1 MTEHKHIGKIVAA
14 LMAAAVAFC
23 LILTLF
29 ADRITAVSG
38 SSAAT
43 MEYESGL
50 FDTSQIM
57 TVNIIMDEDQWQDL
71 LDNAIS
77 EQYYACDVEINGEKI
92 SNVGIRT
99 KGNTSLS
106 SIVNDPDTDRYSFK
120 IKFDKYVD
128 GQTCMGLDKLVL
140 NNNFA
145 DATNRKEALVYD
157 MFQYLGADASLYNY
171 AKISVN
177 GEYWGTY
184 LALEAVE
191 DSFKLRNY
199 GVSDGK
205 LYKPETM
212 GMGNDQKD
220 QKADAR
226 PFNGES
232 DRNFDGEFPNFG
244 SPNQNGD
251 GKEPPEKPDMTLGS
265 GVDDGTDGGGWSQKM
280 KEDTDWEKE
289 GGSPSDFEQAGNQNR
304 DEKEPPEKP
313 DMVLG
318 DDTDDGTDGGD
329 RPQKPD
335 GDAARNMGNRNGGAD
350 LNYTDDDPDSYST
363 IWDGAAGKVTDDDKE
378 RVVTAIRNINEGT
391 DLETYLD
398 VDNILKYMAVHEF
411 VVNLDSLSG
420 NMAHNYY
427 LYEENGQLNIIPWDY
442 NLSFGGM
449 TNGGNGG
456 PGGGFSEGEGD
467 DATDMI
473 NDPVDTP
480 FDGTDFFDALLENEE
495 YLEQYHEYLRQLAEE
510 YVQGGRLQE
519 VWERL
524 NEQTDELME
533 SDPTAFYTAEEY
545 EEAKDTLWQVLQ
557 LRAESVLGQLDGS
570 IPSTDDGQKEAQD
583 TLIDGSGIDLS
594 VMGEFNH

>member
-1 MTEHKHIGKIVAA
+1 MTEHKHIGKIVGA

-23 LILTLF
+23 LIVALF
-29 ADRITAVSG
+29 ADRFVAVSG

-43 MEYESGL
+43 MEYKSTL
-50 FDTSQIM
+50 FDTSEIM
-57 TVNIIMDEDQWQDL
+57 TVNIIMDEDQWQEL

-77 EQYYACDVEINGEKI
+77 EKYYACDVEINGKTI

-106 SIVNDPDTDRYSFK
+106 SIANDPDTDRYSFK

-157 MFQYLGADASLYNY
+157 MFQYLGADASLYHY

-212 GMGNDQKD
+212 GMGNDQKED
-220 QKADAR
+220 GINSDM
-226 PFNGES
+226 S
-232 DRNFDGEFPNFG
+232 DRNVDTDADTNADTNVDSNTNIFG
-244 SPNQNGD
+244 SEEVDLARDNNPMDRPERPQGD
-251 GKEPPEKPDMTLGS
+251 FDQAGMDEKFKDPQGGS
-265 GVDDGTDGGGWSQKM
+265 G
-280 KEDTDWEKE
+280 
-289 GGSPSDFEQAGNQNR
+289 DF
-304 DEKEPPEKP
+304 
-313 DMVLG
+313 
-318 DDTDDGTDGGD
+318 
-329 RPQKPD
+329 
-335 GDAARNMGNRNGGAD
+335 GNRNGGAD
-350 LNYTDDDPDSYST
+350 LNYTDDDVDSYST
-363 IWDGAAGKVTDDDKE
+363 IWDGADGKVTDSDKE
-378 RVVTAIRNINEGT
+378 RVVNAIKNINEGT
-391 DLETYLD
+391 DLTAYLD
-398 VDNILKYMAVHEF
+398 IDNILKYMAVHEF

-427 LYEENGQLNIIPWDY
+427 LYENDGQLNIIPWDY

-449 TNGGNGG
+449 MNGGMGG
-456 PGGGFSEGEGD
+456 SPGRESTESSE
-467 DATDMI
+467 ATSMI
-473 NDPVDTP
+473 NDPIDTP

-495 YLEQYHEYLRQLAEE
+495 YLAQYHEYLRQLAEE

-524 NEQTDELME
+524 DAQTDELIE
-533 SDPTAFYTAEEY
+533 TDPTAFYTAAEY
-545 EEAKDTLWQVLQ
+545 EEAKETLWTVLQ
-557 LRAESVLGQLDGS
+557 LRAESVLGQLDGT
-570 IPSTDDGQKEAQD
+570 IPSTDDGQQNAQD
-583 TLIDGSGIDLS
+583 TLIDGSAIDLS

>member
-1 MTEHKHIGKIVAA
+1 MTEHKHIGKIVGA

-23 LILTLF
+23 LIVTLF
-29 ADRITAVSG
+29 ADRFVAVSG

-43 MEYESGL
+43 MEYESTL
-50 FDTSQIM
+50 FDTSEIM
-57 TVNIIMDEDQWQDL
+57 TVNIIMDEDQWQEL

-77 EQYYACDVEINGEKI
+77 EKYYACDVEINGETI

-106 SIVNDPDTDRYSFK
+106 SIANDPDTDRYSFK

-212 GMGNDQKD
+212 EMGNDQKED
-220 QKADAR
+220 GINSDM
-226 PFNGES
+226 S
-232 DRNFDGEFPNFG
+232 DRNVDTDADTNADTNVDSNTNIFG
-244 SPNQNGD
+244 SEEVDLARDNNPMDRPERPQGD
-251 GKEPPEKPDMTLGS
+251 FDQADM
-265 GVDDGTDGGGWSQKM
+265 
-280 KEDTDWEKE
+280 
-289 GGSPSDFEQAGNQNR
+289 
-304 DEKEPPEKP
+304 DEKFKDPQ
-313 DMVLG
+313 G
-318 DDTDDGTDGGD
+318 DPGD
-329 RPQKPD
+329 F
-335 GDAARNMGNRNGGAD
+335 GNRNGGAD
-350 LNYTDDDPDSYST
+350 LNYTDDDVDSYST
-363 IWDGAAGKVTDDDKE
+363 IWDGADGKVTDSDKE
-378 RVVTAIRNINEGT
+378 RVVNAIKNINEGT
-391 DLETYLD
+391 DLTTYLD

-427 LYEENGQLNIIPWDY
+427 LYENDGQLNIIPWDY

-449 TNGGNGG
+449 MNGGMGGG
-456 PGGGFSEGEGD
+456 PGRESTESSG
-467 DATDMI
+467 ATSMI
-473 NDPVDTP
+473 NDPIDTP

-495 YLEQYHEYLRQLAEE
+495 YLAQYHEYLRQLAEE

-524 NEQTDELME
+524 DAQTDELIE
-533 SDPTAFYTAEEY
+533 TDPTAFYTAAEY
-545 EEAKDTLWQVLQ
+545 EEAKETLWTVLQ
-557 LRAESVLGQLDGS
+557 LRAESVLGQLNGT
-570 IPSTDDGQKEAQD
+570 IPSTDDGQQNAQD
-583 TLIDGSGIDLS
+583 TLIDGSAIDLS

>member
-23 LILTLF
+23 LIVTLF
-29 ADRITAVSG
+29 ADRFVAVSG

-43 MEYESGL
+43 MEYESTL
-50 FDTSQIM
+50 FDTSEIM
-57 TVNIIMDEDQWQDL
+57 TVNIIMDEDQWQEL

-77 EQYYACDVEINGEKI
+77 EKYYACDVEINGETI

-106 SIVNDPDTDRYSFK
+106 SIANDPDTDRYSFK

-212 GMGNDQKD
+212 EMGNDQKD

-226 PFNGES
+226 PFIGES
-232 DRNFDGEFPNFG
+232 DQNFDGEFPNFG

-251 GKEPPEKPDMTLGS
+251 GKEPPEKPDM
-265 GVDDGTDGGGWSQKM
+265 
-280 KEDTDWEKE
+280 
-289 GGSPSDFEQAGNQNR
+289 A
-304 DEKEPPEKP
+304 
-313 DMVLG
+313 LG
-318 DDTDDGTDGGD
+318 DDADDGTDGGD
-329 RPQKPD
+329 RTQKPQGGFNEAGMD
-335 GDAARNMGNRNGGAD
+335 EKFRNPQGGSGDFGNRNGGAD
-350 LNYTDDDPDSYST
+350 LNYTDDDVDSYST
-363 IWDGAAGKVTDDDKE
+363 IWDGADGKVTDSDKE
-378 RVVTAIRNINEGT
+378 RVVNAIKNINEGT
-391 DLETYLD
+391 DLTAYLD
-398 VDNILKYMAVHEF
+398 IDNILKYMAVHEF

-427 LYEENGQLNIIPWDY
+427 LYENDGQLNIIPWDY

-449 TNGGNGG
+449 MNGGMGG
-456 PGGGFSEGEGD
+456 SPGRESTESSE
-467 DATDMI
+467 ATSMI

-480 FDGTDFFDALLENEE
+480 FDGTDFFDAVLENEE
-495 YLEQYHEYLRQLAEE
+495 YLAQYHGYLRQLAEE

-524 NEQTDELME
+524 DAQTDELIE
-533 SDPTAFYTAEEY
+533 TDPTAFYTAAEY
-545 EEAKDTLWQVLQ
+545 EEAKETLWTVLQ
-557 LRAESVLGQLDGS
+557 LRAESVLGQLDGT
-570 IPSTDDGQKEAQD
+570 IPSTDDGQQNAQD
-583 TLIDGSGIDLS
+583 TLIDGSAIDLS

>member
-1 MTEHKHIGKIVAA
+1 MTEHKHIGKIVGA

-23 LILTLF
+23 LIVTLF
-29 ADRITAVSG
+29 ADRFVAVSG

-43 MEYESGL
+43 MEYKSTL
-50 FDTSQIM
+50 FDTSEIM
-57 TVNIIMDEDQWQDL
+57 TVNIIMDEDQWQEL

-77 EQYYACDVEINGEKI
+77 EKYYACDVEINGETI

-106 SIVNDPDTDRYSFK
+106 SIANDPDTDRYSFK

-157 MFQYLGADASLYNY
+157 MFQYLGADASLYHY

-212 GMGNDQKD
+212 GMGNDQKEE
-220 QKADAR
+220 
-226 PFNGES
+226 GEKQ
-232 DRNFDGEFPNFG
+232 DGKFDGNSLQRPDNADFP
-244 SPNQNGD
+244 SSEEGD
-251 GKEPPEKPDMTLGS
+251 LAKNSNSMDRPERPQGDFDQAGMDEKFKDPQGGS
-265 GVDDGTDGGGWSQKM
+265 G
-280 KEDTDWEKE
+280 
-289 GGSPSDFEQAGNQNR
+289 DF
-304 DEKEPPEKP
+304 
-313 DMVLG
+313 
-318 DDTDDGTDGGD
+318 
-329 RPQKPD
+329 
-335 GDAARNMGNRNGGAD
+335 GNRNGGAD
-350 LNYTDDDPDSYST
+350 LNYTDDDVDSYST
-363 IWDGAAGKVTDDDKE
+363 IWDGADGKVTDSDKE
-378 RVVTAIRNINEGT
+378 RVVNAIKNINEGT
-391 DLETYLD
+391 DLTAYLD
-398 VDNILKYMAVHEF
+398 IDNILKYMAVHEF

-427 LYEENGQLNIIPWDY
+427 LYENDGQLNIIPWDY

-449 TNGGNGG
+449 MNGGMGG
-456 PGGGFSEGEGD
+456 SPGRESTESSE
-467 DATDMI
+467 ATSMI
-473 NDPVDTP
+473 NDPIDTP

-495 YLEQYHEYLRQLAEE
+495 YLAQYHGYLRQLAEE

-524 NEQTDELME
+524 DAQTDELIE
-533 SDPTAFYTAEEY
+533 TDPTAFYTAAEY
-545 EEAKDTLWQVLQ
+545 EEAKKTLWTVLQ
-557 LRAESVLGQLDGS
+557 LRAESVLGQLDGT
-570 IPSTDDGQKEAQD
+570 IPSTDDGQQNAQD
-583 TLIDGSGIDLS
+583 TLIDGSAIDLS

>member
-1 MTEHKHIGKIVAA
+1 MTEHKHIGKIVGA

-23 LILTLF
+23 LIVTLF
-29 ADRITAVSG
+29 ADRFVAVSG

-43 MEYESGL
+43 MEYESTL
-50 FDTSQIM
+50 FDTSEIM
-57 TVNIIMDEDQWQDL
+57 TVNIIMDEDQWQEL

-77 EQYYACDVEINGEKI
+77 EKYYACDVEINGETI

-106 SIVNDPDTDRYSFK
+106 SIANDPDTDRYSFK

-157 MFQYLGADASLYNY
+157 MFQYLGADASLYHY

-212 GMGNDQKD
+212 GMGNDQKEE
-220 QKADAR
+220 
-226 PFNGES
+226 GEKQ
-232 DRNFDGEFPNFG
+232 DGKFDGNPLQRPDNADFP
-244 SPNQNGD
+244 SSEEGD
-251 GKEPPEKPDMTLGS
+251 LAKNSNSMDRPERPQGDFDQADMDEKFKDPQGGS
-265 GVDDGTDGGGWSQKM
+265 G
-280 KEDTDWEKE
+280 
-289 GGSPSDFEQAGNQNR
+289 DF
-304 DEKEPPEKP
+304 
-313 DMVLG
+313 
-318 DDTDDGTDGGD
+318 
-329 RPQKPD
+329 
-335 GDAARNMGNRNGGAD
+335 GNRNGGAD
-350 LNYTDDDPDSYST
+350 LNYTDDDVDSYST
-363 IWDGAAGKVTDDDKE
+363 IWDGADGKVTDSDKE
-378 RVVTAIRNINEGT
+378 RVVNAIKNINEGT
-391 DLETYLD
+391 DLTAYLD
-398 VDNILKYMAVHEF
+398 IDNILKYMAVHEF

-427 LYEENGQLNIIPWDY
+427 LYENDGQLNIIPWDY

-449 TNGGNGG
+449 MNGGMGG
-456 PGGGFSEGEGD
+456 SPGRESTESSE
-467 DATDMI
+467 ATSMI
-473 NDPVDTP
+473 NDPIDTP

-495 YLEQYHEYLRQLAEE
+495 YLAQYHEYLRQLAEE

-524 NEQTDELME
+524 DAQTDELIE
-533 SDPTAFYTAEEY
+533 TDPTAFYTAAEY
-545 EEAKDTLWQVLQ
+545 EEAKETLWTVLQ
-557 LRAESVLGQLDGS
+557 LRAESVLGQLNGT
-570 IPSTDDGQKEAQD
+570 IPSTDDGQQNAQD
-583 TLIDGSGIDLS
+583 TLIDGSAIDLS

>member
-1 MTEHKHIGKIVAA
+1 MTEHKHIGKIVGA

-23 LILTLF
+23 LIVTLF
-29 ADRITAVSG
+29 ADRFVAVSG

-43 MEYESGL
+43 MEYESTL
-50 FDTSQIM
+50 FDTSEIM
-57 TVNIIMDEDQWQDL
+57 TVNIIMDEDQWQEL

-77 EQYYACDVEINGEKI
+77 EKYYACDVEINGETI

-106 SIVNDPDTDRYSFK
+106 SIANDPDTDRYSFK

-157 MFQYLGADASLYNY
+157 MFQYLGADASLYHY

-212 GMGNDQKD
+212 GLGNDQKED
-220 QKADAR
+220 GINSDM
-226 PFNGES
+226 S
-232 DRNFDGEFPNFG
+232 DRNVDTDADTNADTNVDSNTNTFG
-244 SPNQNGD
+244 SEEGD
-251 GKEPPEKPDMTLGS
+251 LAKNNNPMDRPERPQGDFDQADM
-265 GVDDGTDGGGWSQKM
+265 
-280 KEDTDWEKE
+280 
-289 GGSPSDFEQAGNQNR
+289 
-304 DEKEPPEKP
+304 DEKFKDPQ
-313 DMVLG
+313 G
-318 DDTDDGTDGGD
+318 DPGDFGGFD
-329 RPQKPD
+329 
-335 GDAARNMGNRNGGAD
+335 NRNGGAD
-350 LNYTDDDPDSYST
+350 LNYTDDDTDSYST
-363 IWDGAAGKVTDDDKE
+363 IWDGADGKVTDSDKE
-378 RVVTAIRNINEGT
+378 RVVTAINNINEGT
-391 DLETYLD
+391 DLTTYLD

-427 LYEENGQLNIIPWDY
+427 LYENDGQLNIIPWDY

-449 TNGGNGG
+449 MNGGMGG
-456 PGGGFSEGEGD
+456 SPGRESTESSE
-467 DATDMI
+467 ATSMI
-473 NDPVDTP
+473 NDPIDTP

-495 YLEQYHEYLRQLAEE
+495 YLAQYHEYLRQLAEE

-524 NEQTDELME
+524 DAQTDELIE
-533 SDPTAFYTAEEY
+533 TDPTAFYTAAEY
-545 EEAKDTLWQVLQ
+545 EEAKETLWTVLQ
-557 LRAESVLGQLDGS
+557 LRAESVLGQLDGT
-570 IPSTDDGQKEAQD
+570 IPSTDDGQQNAQD
-583 TLIDGSGIDLS
+583 TFSDGSAIELS

>member
-1 MTEHKHIGKIVAA
+1 MTEHKHIGKIVGA

-23 LILTLF
+23 LIVTLF
-29 ADRITAVSG
+29 ADRFVAVSG

-43 MEYESGL
+43 MEYKSTL
-50 FDTSQIM
+50 FDTSEIM
-57 TVNIIMDEDQWQDL
+57 TVNIIMDEDQWQEL

-77 EQYYACDVEINGEKI
+77 EKYYACDVEINGETI

-106 SIVNDPDTDRYSFK
+106 SIANDPDTDRYSFK

-157 MFQYLGADASLYNY
+157 MFQYLGADASLYHY

-191 DSFKLRNY
+191 DSFKIRNY

-212 GMGNDQKD
+212 GMGKD
-220 QKADAR
+220 QKEDGI
-226 PFNGES
+226 NSDIS
-232 DRNFDGEFPNFG
+232 DRN
-244 SPNQNGD
+244 
-251 GKEPPEKPDMTLGS
+251 
-265 GVDDGTDGGGWSQKM
+265 V
-280 KEDTDWEKE
+280 DTDADTNADTNVDSNTNTFGGEE
-289 GGSPSDFEQAGNQNR
+289 GDLAKDNNPMDRPERPRGDFDQANM
-304 DEKEPPEKP
+304 DEKFKDPQ
-313 DMVLG
+313 G
-318 DDTDDGTDGGD
+318 DPGDFGGFD
-329 RPQKPD
+329 
-335 GDAARNMGNRNGGAD
+335 NRNGGAD
-350 LNYTDDDPDSYST
+350 LNYTDDDTDSYST
-363 IWDGAAGKVTDDDKE
+363 IWDGADGKVTDSDKE
-378 RVVTAIRNINEGT
+378 RVVNAIKNINEGT
-391 DLETYLD
+391 DLTAYLD
-398 VDNILKYMAVHEF
+398 IDNILKYMAVHEF

-427 LYEENGQLNIIPWDY
+427 LYENDGQLNIIPWDY

-449 TNGGNGG
+449 MNGGMGG
-456 PGGGFSEGEGD
+456 SPGRESTESSE
-467 DATDMI
+467 ATSMI
-473 NDPVDTP
+473 NDPIDTP

-495 YLEQYHEYLRQLAEE
+495 YLAQYHGYLRQLAEE

-524 NEQTDELME
+524 DAQTDELIE
-533 SDPTAFYTAEEY
+533 TDPTAFYTAAEY
-545 EEAKDTLWQVLQ
+545 EEAKKTLWTVLQ
-557 LRAESVLGQLDGS
+557 LRAESVLGQLDGT
-570 IPSTDDGQKEAQD
+570 IPSTDDGQQNAQD
-583 TLIDGSGIDLS
+583 TLIDGSAIDLS

>member
-1 MTEHKHIGKIVAA
+1 
-14 LMAAAVAFC
+14 MAAAVAFC
-23 LILTLF
+23 LIVTLF
-29 ADRITAVSG
+29 ADRFVAVSG

-43 MEYESGL
+43 MEYESTL
-50 FDTSQIM
+50 FDTSEIM
-57 TVNIIMDEDQWQDL
+57 TVNIIMDEDQWQEL

-77 EQYYACDVEINGEKI
+77 EKYYACDVEINGETI

-106 SIVNDPDTDRYSFK
+106 SIANDPDTDRYSFK

-140 NNNFA
+140 NNNLA

-157 MFQYLGADASLYNY
+157 MFQYLGADASLYHY

-232 DRNFDGEFPNFG
+232 EQNFDGEFPNFG

-251 GKEPPEKPDMTLGS
+251 GKETPEKPDMAQEN
-265 GVDDGTDGGGWSQKM
+265 V
-280 KEDTDWEKE
+280 
-289 GGSPSDFEQAGNQNR
+289 
-304 DEKEPPEKP
+304 
-313 DMVLG
+313 
-318 DDTDDGTDGGD
+318 TDDGTDGGD
-329 RPQKPD
+329 RPQKPQGGFNEAGMD
-335 GDAARNMGNRNGGAD
+335 EKFRNPQGGSGDFGNRNGGAD
-350 LNYTDDDPDSYST
+350 LNYTDDDVDSYST
-363 IWDGAAGKVTDDDKE
+363 IWDGADGKVTDSDKE
-378 RVVTAIRNINEGT
+378 RVVNAIKNINEGT

-398 VDNILKYMAVHEF
+398 VNNILKYMAVHEF

-427 LYEENGQLNIIPWDY
+427 LYENDGQLNIIPWD
-442 NLSFGGM
+442 NTLSIGGM
-449 TNGGNGG
+449 MYGGWGGG
-456 PGGGFSEGEGD
+456 PGRESTESSG
-467 DATDMI
+467 ATSMI
-473 NDPVDTP
+473 NDPIDTP
-480 FDGTDFFDALLENEE
+480 FGGTDFFDALLENEE
-495 YLEQYHEYLRQLAEE
+495 YLAQYHEYLRQLAEE

-524 NEQTDELME
+524 DAQTDELIE
-533 SDPTAFYTAEEY
+533 TDPAAFYTAAEY
-545 EEAKDTLWQVLQ
+545 EEAKETLWTVLQ
-557 LRAESVLGQLDGS
+557 LRAESVLGQLDGT
-570 IPSTDDGQKEAQD
+570 IPSTDDGQQNAQD
-583 TLIDGSGIDLS
+583 TLIDGSTIGLS

>member
-23 LILTLF
+23 LIVTLF
-29 ADRITAVSG
+29 ADRFVAVSG

-43 MEYESGL
+43 MEYESTL
-50 FDTSQIM
+50 FDTSEIM
-57 TVNIIMDEDQWQDL
+57 TVNIIMDEDQWQEL

-77 EQYYACDVEINGEKI
+77 EKYYACDVEINGETI

-106 SIVNDPDTDRYSFK
+106 SIANDPDTDRYSFK

-212 GMGNDQKD
+212 EMGNDQKD

-226 PFNGES
+226 PFIGES
-232 DRNFDGEFPNFG
+232 DQNFDGEFPNFG

-251 GKEPPEKPDMTLGS
+251 GKEPPEKPDM
-265 GVDDGTDGGGWSQKM
+265 
-280 KEDTDWEKE
+280 
-289 GGSPSDFEQAGNQNR
+289 A
-304 DEKEPPEKP
+304 
-313 DMVLG
+313 LG
-318 DDTDDGTDGGD
+318 DDADDGTDGGD
-329 RPQKPD
+329 RTQKPQGGFNEAGMD
-335 GDAARNMGNRNGGAD
+335 EKFKDPQGDPGDFVGFGNRNGGAD
-350 LNYTDDDPDSYST
+350 LNYTDDDTDSYST
-363 IWDGAAGKVTDDDKE
+363 IWDGADGKVTDSDKE
-378 RVVTAIRNINEGT
+378 RVVNAIKNINEGT
-391 DLETYLD
+391 DLTAYLD
-398 VDNILKYMAVHEF
+398 IDNILKYMAVHEF

-427 LYEENGQLNIIPWDY
+427 LYENDGQLNIIPWDY

-449 TNGGNGG
+449 MNGGMGG
-456 PGGGFSEGEGD
+456 SPGRESTESSE
-467 DATDMI
+467 ATSMI
-473 NDPVDTP
+473 NDPIDTP

-495 YLEQYHEYLRQLAEE
+495 YLAQYHEYLRQLAEE

-524 NEQTDELME
+524 DAQTDELIE
-533 SDPTAFYTAEEY
+533 TDPTAFYTAAEY
-545 EEAKDTLWQVLQ
+545 EEAKETLWTVLQ
-557 LRAESVLGQLDGS
+557 LRAESVLGQLDGT
-570 IPSTDDGQKEAQD
+570 IPSTDDGQRNAQD
-583 TLIDGSGIDLS
+583 TLIDGSAIDLS

>member
-1 MTEHKHIGKIVAA
+1 MTEHKHIGKIVGA

-23 LILTLF
+23 LIVTLF
-29 ADRITAVSG
+29 ADRFVAVSG

-43 MEYESGL
+43 MEYKSTL
-50 FDTSQIM
+50 FDTSEIM
-57 TVNIIMDEDQWQDL
+57 TVNIIMDEDQWQEL

-77 EQYYACDVEINGEKI
+77 EKYYACDVEINGETI

-106 SIVNDPDTDRYSFK
+106 SIANDPDTDRYSFK

-157 MFQYLGADASLYNY
+157 MFQYLGADASLYHY

-212 GMGNDQKD
+212 GMGNDQKED
-220 QKADAR
+220 GINSDM
-226 PFNGES
+226 S
-232 DRNFDGEFPNFG
+232 DRNVDTDADTNADTNVDSNTNIFG
-244 SPNQNGD
+244 SEEVDLARDNNPMDRPERPQGD
-251 GKEPPEKPDMTLGS
+251 FDQADM
-265 GVDDGTDGGGWSQKM
+265 
-280 KEDTDWEKE
+280 
-289 GGSPSDFEQAGNQNR
+289 
-304 DEKEPPEKP
+304 DEKFKDPQ
-313 DMVLG
+313 G
-318 DDTDDGTDGGD
+318 DPGDFGGFD
-329 RPQKPD
+329 
-335 GDAARNMGNRNGGAD
+335 NRNGGAD
-350 LNYTDDDPDSYST
+350 LNYTDDDTDSYST
-363 IWDGAAGKVTDDDKE
+363 IWDGADGKVTDSDKE
-378 RVVTAIRNINEGT
+378 RVVTAIKNINEGT
-391 DLETYLD
+391 DLTTYLD

-427 LYEENGQLNIIPWDY
+427 LYENDGQLNIIPWDY

-449 TNGGNGG
+449 MNGGMGGG
-456 PGGGFSEGEGD
+456 PGRESTESSG
-467 DATDMI
+467 ATSMI
-473 NDPVDTP
+473 NDPIDTP

-495 YLEQYHEYLRQLAEE
+495 YLAQYHEYLRQLAEE

-524 NEQTDELME
+524 DAQTDELIE
-533 SDPTAFYTAEEY
+533 TDPTAFYTAAEY
-545 EEAKDTLWQVLQ
+545 EEAKETLWTVLQ
-557 LRAESVLGQLDGS
+557 LRAESVLGQLDGT
-570 IPSTDDGQKEAQD
+570 IPSTDDGQQNAQD
-583 TLIDGSGIDLS
+583 TLIDGSAIDLS

>member
-1 MTEHKHIGKIVAA
+1 MTEHKHIGKIVGA

-23 LILTLF
+23 LIVALF
-29 ADRITAVSG
+29 ADRFVAVSG

-43 MEYESGL
+43 MEYKSTL
-50 FDTSQIM
+50 FDTSEIM
-57 TVNIIMDEDQWQDL
+57 TVNIIMDEDQWQEL

-77 EQYYACDVEINGEKI
+77 EKYYACDVEINGKTI

-106 SIVNDPDTDRYSFK
+106 SIANDPDTDRYSFK

-157 MFQYLGADASLYNY
+157 MFQYLGADASLYHY

-212 GMGNDQKD
+212 GMGNDQKED
-220 QKADAR
+220 GINSDM
-226 PFNGES
+226 S
-232 DRNFDGEFPNFG
+232 DRNVDTDADTNADTNVDSNTNIFG
-244 SPNQNGD
+244 SEEVDLARDNNPMDRPERPQGD
-251 GKEPPEKPDMTLGS
+251 FD
-265 GVDDGTDGGGWSQKM
+265 
-280 KEDTDWEKE
+280 
-289 GGSPSDFEQAGNQNR
+289 QAGM
-304 DEKEPPEKP
+304 DEKFKDPQGSS
-313 DMVLG
+313 G
-318 DDTDDGTDGGD
+318 DF
-329 RPQKPD
+329 
-335 GDAARNMGNRNGGAD
+335 GNRNGGAD
-350 LNYTDDDPDSYST
+350 LNYTDDDVDSYST
-363 IWDGAAGKVTDDDKE
+363 IWDGADGKVTDSDKE
-378 RVVTAIRNINEGT
+378 RVVNAIKNINEGT
-391 DLETYLD
+391 DLTAYLD
-398 VDNILKYMAVHEF
+398 IDNILKYMAVHEF

-427 LYEENGQLNIIPWDY
+427 LYENDGQLNIIPWDY

-449 TNGGNGG
+449 MNGGMGG
-456 PGGGFSEGEGD
+456 SPGRESTESSE
-467 DATDMI
+467 ATSMI
-473 NDPVDTP
+473 NDPIDTP

-495 YLEQYHEYLRQLAEE
+495 YLAQYHGYLRQLAEE

-524 NEQTDELME
+524 DAQTDELIE
-533 SDPTAFYTAEEY
+533 TDPTAFYTAAEY
-545 EEAKDTLWQVLQ
+545 EEAKKTLWTVLQ
-557 LRAESVLGQLDGS
+557 LRAESVLGQLDGT
-570 IPSTDDGQKEAQD
+570 IPSTDDGQQNAQD
-583 TLIDGSGIDLS
+583 TLIDGSAIDLS

>member
-1 MTEHKHIGKIVAA
+1 MTEHKHIGKIVGA

-23 LILTLF
+23 LIVTLF
-29 ADRITAVSG
+29 ADRFVAVSG

-43 MEYESGL
+43 MEYKSTL
-50 FDTSQIM
+50 FDTSEIM
-57 TVNIIMDEDQWQDL
+57 TVNIIMDEDQWQEL

-77 EQYYACDVEINGEKI
+77 EKYYACDVEINGETI

-106 SIVNDPDTDRYSFK
+106 SIANDPDTDRYSFK

-157 MFQYLGADASLYNY
+157 MFQYLGADASLYHY

-212 GMGNDQKD
+212 GMGNDQKED
-220 QKADAR
+220 GINSDM
-226 PFNGES
+226 S
-232 DRNFDGEFPNFG
+232 DRNVDTDADTNADTNVDSNTNTFG
-244 SPNQNGD
+244 SEEGD
-251 GKEPPEKPDMTLGS
+251 LAKDNNPMDRPERPQGDFDQADM
-265 GVDDGTDGGGWSQKM
+265 
-280 KEDTDWEKE
+280 
-289 GGSPSDFEQAGNQNR
+289 
-304 DEKEPPEKP
+304 DEKFKDPQ
-313 DMVLG
+313 G
-318 DDTDDGTDGGD
+318 DPGDFGGFD
-329 RPQKPD
+329 
-335 GDAARNMGNRNGGAD
+335 NRNGGAD
-350 LNYTDDDPDSYST
+350 LNYTDDDVDSYST
-363 IWDGAAGKVTDDDKE
+363 IWDGADGKVTDSDKE
-378 RVVTAIRNINEGT
+378 RVVNAIKNINEGT
-391 DLETYLD
+391 DLTAYLD
-398 VDNILKYMAVHEF
+398 IDNILKYMAVHEF

-427 LYEENGQLNIIPWDY
+427 LYENDGQLNIIPWDY

-449 TNGGNGG
+449 MNGGMGG
-456 PGGGFSEGEGD
+456 SPGRESTESSE
-467 DATDMI
+467 ATSMI
-473 NDPVDTP
+473 NDPIDTP

-495 YLEQYHEYLRQLAEE
+495 YLAQYHGYLRQLAEE

-524 NEQTDELME
+524 DAQTDELIE
-533 SDPTAFYTAEEY
+533 TDPTAFYTAAEY
-545 EEAKDTLWQVLQ
+545 EEAKETLWTVLQ
-557 LRAESVLGQLDGS
+557 LRAESVLGQLNGT
-570 IPSTDDGQKEAQD
+570 IPSTDDGQQNAQD
-583 TLIDGSGIDLS
+583 TLIDGSAIDLS

>member
-1 MTEHKHIGKIVAA
+1 MTEHKHIGKIVGAM
-14 LMAAAVAFC
+14 MAAAVAFC
-23 LILTLF
+23 LIVTLF
-29 ADRITAVSG
+29 ADRFVAVSG
-38 SSAAT
+38 SSVAT
-43 MEYESGL
+43 MEYESTL
-50 FDTSQIM
+50 FDTSEIM
-57 TVNIIMDEDQWQDL
+57 TVNIIMDEDQWQEL

-77 EQYYACDVEINGEKI
+77 EKYYACDVEINGETI

-106 SIVNDPDTDRYSFK
+106 SIANDPDTDRYSFK

-157 MFQYLGADASLYNY
+157 MFQYLGADASLYHY

-191 DSFKLRNY
+191 DSFKIRNY

-212 GMGNDQKD
+212 GMGKD
-220 QKADAR
+220 QKEDGI
-226 PFNGES
+226 NSDMS
-232 DRNFDGEFPNFG
+232 DRN
-244 SPNQNGD
+244 
-251 GKEPPEKPDMTLGS
+251 
-265 GVDDGTDGGGWSQKM
+265 V
-280 KEDTDWEKE
+280 DTDADTNADTNVDSNTNTFGGEE
-289 GGSPSDFEQAGNQNR
+289 GDLAKDNNPMDRPERPRGDFDQANM
-304 DEKEPPEKP
+304 DEKFKDPQ
-313 DMVLG
+313 G
-318 DDTDDGTDGGD
+318 DPGDFGGFD
-329 RPQKPD
+329 
-335 GDAARNMGNRNGGAD
+335 NRNGGAD
-350 LNYTDDDPDSYST
+350 LNYTDDDTDSYST
-363 IWDGAAGKVTDDDKE
+363 IWDGADGKVTDSDKE
-378 RVVTAIRNINEGT
+378 RVVNAIKNINEGT
-391 DLETYLD
+391 DLTAYLD
-398 VDNILKYMAVHEF
+398 IDNILKYMAVHEF

-427 LYEENGQLNIIPWDY
+427 LYENDGQLNIIPWDY

-449 TNGGNGG
+449 MNGGMGG
-456 PGGGFSEGEGD
+456 SPGRESTESSE
-467 DATDMI
+467 ATSMI
-473 NDPVDTP
+473 NDPIDTP

-495 YLEQYHEYLRQLAEE
+495 YLAQYHGYLRQLAEE

-524 NEQTDELME
+524 DAQTDELIE
-533 SDPTAFYTAEEY
+533 TDPTAFYTAAEY
-545 EEAKDTLWQVLQ
+545 EEAKKTLWTVLQ
-557 LRAESVLGQLDGS
+557 LRAESVLGQLDGT
-570 IPSTDDGQKEAQD
+570 IPSTDDGQQNAQD
-583 TLIDGSGIDLS
+583 TLIDGSAIDLS

>member
-1 MTEHKHIGKIVAA
+1 MTEHKHIGKIVGA

-23 LILTLF
+23 LIVTLF
-29 ADRITAVSG
+29 ADRFVEVSG

-43 MEYESGL
+43 MEYKSTL
-50 FDTSQIM
+50 FDTSEIM
-57 TVNIIMDEDQWQDL
+57 TVNIIMDEDQWQEL

-77 EQYYACDVEINGEKI
+77 EKYNACDVEINGETI

-106 SIVNDPDTDRYSFK
+106 SIANDPDTDRYSFK

-157 MFQYLGADASLYNY
+157 MFQYLGADASLYHY

-212 GMGNDQKD
+212 GMGNDQKED
-220 QKADAR
+220 GINSDM
-226 PFNGES
+226 S
-232 DRNFDGEFPNFG
+232 DRNVDTDADTNADTNVDSNTNIFG
-244 SPNQNGD
+244 SEEVDLARDNNPMDRPERPQGD
-251 GKEPPEKPDMTLGS
+251 FDQADM
-265 GVDDGTDGGGWSQKM
+265 
-280 KEDTDWEKE
+280 
-289 GGSPSDFEQAGNQNR
+289 
-304 DEKEPPEKP
+304 DEKFKDPQ
-313 DMVLG
+313 G
-318 DDTDDGTDGGD
+318 DPGDFGGFD
-329 RPQKPD
+329 
-335 GDAARNMGNRNGGAD
+335 NRNGGAD
-350 LNYTDDDPDSYST
+350 LNYTDDDTDSYST
-363 IWDGAAGKVTDDDKE
+363 IWDGADGKVTDSDKE
-378 RVVTAIRNINEGT
+378 RVVTAIKNINEGT
-391 DLETYLD
+391 DLTAYLD
-398 VDNILKYMAVHEF
+398 IDNILKYMAVHEF

-427 LYEENGQLNIIPWDY
+427 LYENDGQLNIIPWDY

-449 TNGGNGG
+449 MNGGMGG
-456 PGGGFSEGEGD
+456 SPGRESTESSE
-467 DATDMI
+467 ATSMI
-473 NDPVDTP
+473 NDPIDTP

-495 YLEQYHEYLRQLAEE
+495 YLAQYHGYLRQLAEE

-524 NEQTDELME
+524 DAQTDELIGT
-533 SDPTAFYTAEEY
+533 DPTAFYTAAEY
-545 EEAKDTLWQVLQ
+545 EEAKETLWTVLQ
-557 LRAESVLGQLDGS
+557 LRAESVLGQLDGT
-570 IPSTDDGQKEAQD
+570 IPSTDDGQQNAQD
-583 TLIDGSGIDLS
+583 TLIDGSAIDLS

>member
-1 MTEHKHIGKIVAA
+1 
-14 LMAAAVAFC
+14 MAAAVAFC
-23 LILTLF
+23 LIVTLF
-29 ADRITAVSG
+29 ADRFVEVSG

-43 MEYESGL
+43 MEYKSTL
-50 FDTSQIM
+50 FDTSEIM
-57 TVNIIMDEDQWQDL
+57 TVNIIMDEDQWQEL

-77 EQYYACDVEINGEKI
+77 EKYYACDVEINGETI

-106 SIVNDPDTDRYSFK
+106 SIANDPDTDRYSFK

-157 MFQYLGADASLYNY
+157 MFQYLGADASLYHY

-212 GMGNDQKD
+212 GMGNDQKED
-220 QKADAR
+220 GINSDM
-226 PFNGES
+226 S
-232 DRNFDGEFPNFG
+232 DRNVDTDADTNADTNVDSNTNIFG
-244 SPNQNGD
+244 SEEVDLARDNNPMDRPERPQGD
-251 GKEPPEKPDMTLGS
+251 FDQADM
-265 GVDDGTDGGGWSQKM
+265 
-280 KEDTDWEKE
+280 
-289 GGSPSDFEQAGNQNR
+289 
-304 DEKEPPEKP
+304 DEKFKDPQ
-313 DMVLG
+313 G
-318 DDTDDGTDGGD
+318 DPGDFGGFD
-329 RPQKPD
+329 
-335 GDAARNMGNRNGGAD
+335 NRNGGAD
-350 LNYTDDDPDSYST
+350 LNYTDDDTDSYST
-363 IWDGAAGKVTDDDKE
+363 IWDGADGKVTDSDKE
-378 RVVTAIRNINEGT
+378 RVVTAIKNINEGT
-391 DLETYLD
+391 DLTTYLD

-427 LYEENGQLNIIPWDY
+427 LYENDGQLNIIPWDY

-449 TNGGNGG
+449 MNGGMGGG
-456 PGGGFSEGEGD
+456 PGRESTESSG
-467 DATDMI
+467 ATSMI
-473 NDPVDTP
+473 NDPIDTP

-495 YLEQYHEYLRQLAEE
+495 YLAQYHEYLRQLAEE

-524 NEQTDELME
+524 DAQTDELIE
-533 SDPTAFYTAEEY
+533 TDPTAFYTAAEY
-545 EEAKDTLWQVLQ
+545 EEAKETLWTVLQ
-557 LRAESVLGQLDGS
+557 LRAESVLGQLNGT
-570 IPSTDDGQKEAQD
+570 IPSTDDGQQNAQD
-583 TLIDGSGIDLS
+583 TLIDGSAIDLS

>member
-1 MTEHKHIGKIVAA
+1 MTEHKHIGKIVGA
-14 LMAAAVAFC
+14 LMAAVAFC
-23 LILTLF
+23 LIVTLF
-29 ADRITAVSG
+29 ADRFVAVSG
-38 SSAAT
+38 SSATT
-43 MEYESGL
+43 MEYESTL
-50 FDTSQIM
+50 FDTSEIM
-57 TVNIIMDEDQWQDL
+57 TVNIIMDEDQWQEL

-77 EQYYACDVEINGEKI
+77 EEYYACDVEINGEMI

-106 SIVNDPDTDRYSFK
+106 SIANDPDTDRYSFK

-157 MFQYLGADASLYNY
+157 MFQYLGADASLYHY

-212 GMGNDQKD
+212 GMGNAQK
-220 QKADAR
+220 
-226 PFNGES
+226 E
-232 DRNFDGEFPNFG
+232 
-244 SPNQNGD
+244 
-251 GKEPPEKPDMTLGS
+251 
-265 GVDDGTDGGGWSQKM
+265 DGG
-280 KEDTDWEKE
+280 
-289 GGSPSDFEQAGNQNR
+289 
-304 DEKEPPEKP
+304 
-313 DMVLG
+313 
-318 DDTDDGTDGGD
+318 
-329 RPQKPD
+329 KPD
-335 GDAARNMGNRNGGAD
+335 GKFEEKLSQQPDNADFPSSEEGDLAKNSNLMDRPERPQGDFDQADMDEKFKDPQGGHDDFGGFGNRNGGAD
-350 LNYTDDDPDSYST
+350 LNYTDDDADSYST
-363 IWDGAAGKVTDDDKE
+363 IWDGADGKVTDSDKE
-378 RVVTAIRNINEGT
+378 RGVTAIKNINEGT
-391 DLETYLD
+391 NLTTYLD

-427 LYEENGQLNIIPWDY
+427 LYENDGQLNIIPWDY

-449 TNGGNGG
+449 MNGGMGGG
-456 PGGGFSEGEGD
+456 PGRNSTESSG
-467 DATDMI
+467 ATSMI
-473 NDPVDTP
+473 NDPIDTP
-480 FDGTDFFDALLENEE
+480 FDGTDFFDALLENKE
-495 YLEQYHEYLRQLAEE
+495 YLAQYHEYLRQLAEE

-524 NEQTDELME
+524 DAQTDELIE
-533 SDPTAFYTAEEY
+533 TDPTAFYTAAEY
-545 EEAKDTLWQVLQ
+545 EEAKETLWTVLQ
-557 LRAESVLGQLDGS
+557 LRAESVLGQLDGT
-570 IPSTDDGQKEAQD
+570 IPSTDDGQQNAQD
-583 TLIDGSGIDLS
+583 TLIDGSAIDLS

>member
-92 SNVGIRT
+92 PNVGIRT

-106 SIVNDPDTDRYSFK
+106 SIANDPDTDRYSFK

-232 DRNFDGEFPNFG
+232 EQNFDGEFPNFG

-251 GKEPPEKPDMTLGS
+251 GKEAPEKPDMTLS
-265 GVDDGTDGGGWSQKM
+265 DDADDGTG
-280 KEDTDWEKE
+280 
-289 GGSPSDFEQAGNQNR
+289 
-304 DEKEPPEKP
+304 
-313 DMVLG
+313 
-318 DDTDDGTDGGD
+318 GGD
-329 RPQKPD
+329 RPQKPQGGFNEAGMD
-335 GDAARNMGNRNGGAD
+335 EKFRNPQGGHGDFGDFGNRNGGAD
-350 LNYTDDDPDSYST
+350 LNYTDDDLDSYST

-398 VDNILKYMAVHEF
+398 VNNILKYMAVHEF

-427 LYEENGQLNIIPWDY
+427 LYENDGQLNIIPWDY

-456 PGGGFSEGEGD
+456 PGGGFSEGEGA

-495 YLEQYHEYLRQLAEE
+495 YLAQYHEYLRQLAEE

-524 NEQTDELME
+524 DAQTDELIE
-533 SDPTAFYTAEEY
+533 TDPTAFYTAAEY
-545 EEAKDTLWQVLQ
+545 EEAKETLWTVLQ
-557 LRAESVLGQLDGS
+557 LRAESVLGQLDGT
-570 IPSTDDGQKEAQD
+570 IPSADDGQQNAQD
-583 TLIDGSGIDLS
+583 TLIDLS

>member
-1 MTEHKHIGKIVAA
+1 MTAHKHIGKIVGV

-23 LILTLF
+23 LIVTLF
-29 ADRITAVSG
+29 ADRLVVVSG

-43 MEYESGL
+43 MEYESTL
-50 FDTSQIM
+50 FDTSEIM
-57 TVNIIMDEDQWQDL
+57 TVNIIMDEDQWQEL

-77 EQYYACDVEINGEKI
+77 EEYYACDVEINGKTI

-106 SIVNDPDTDRYSFK
+106 SIANDPDTDRYSFK

-212 GMGNDQKD
+212 GMGNDQKEEGSNPMDRPERPQGDFD
-220 QKADAR
+220 QAD
-226 PFNGES
+226 
-232 DRNFDGEFPNFG
+232 
-244 SPNQNGD
+244 
-251 GKEPPEKPDMTLGS
+251 M
-265 GVDDGTDGGGWSQKM
+265 
-280 KEDTDWEKE
+280 
-289 GGSPSDFEQAGNQNR
+289 
-304 DEKEPPEKP
+304 DEKFRNPQ
-313 DMVLG
+313 G
-318 DDTDDGTDGGD
+318 GHDDFGGF
-329 RPQKPD
+329 
-335 GDAARNMGNRNGGAD
+335 GNRNGGAD
-350 LNYTDDDPDSYST
+350 LNYTDDDTDSYST
-363 IWDGAAGKVTDDDKE
+363 IWDGADGKVTDSDKE
-378 RVVTAIRNINEGT
+378 RVVTAIKNINEGT
-391 DLETYLD
+391 DLTTYLD

-427 LYEENGQLNIIPWDY
+427 LYENDGQLNIIPWDY

-449 TNGGNGG
+449 TDGGMGGG
-456 PGGGFSEGEGD
+456 PGRNSTESSG
-467 DATDMI
+467 ATSMI
-473 NDPVDTP
+473 NDPIDTP

-495 YLEQYHEYLRQLAEE
+495 YLAQYHEYLRQLAEE
-510 YVQGGRLQE
+510 YVQDGRLQE

-524 NEQTDELME
+524 DAQTDELIE
-533 SDPTAFYTAEEY
+533 TDPTAFYTAAEY
-545 EEAKDTLWQVLQ
+545 EEAKETLWTVLQ
-557 LRAESVLGQLDGS
+557 LRAESVLGQLDGT
-570 IPSTDDGQKEAQD
+570 IPSTDDGQQNAQD
-583 TLIDGSGIDLS
+583 TLIDGSAIDLS

>member
-1 MTEHKHIGKIVAA
+1 MTEHKHIGKIVGA

-23 LILTLF
+23 LIVTLF
-29 ADRITAVSG
+29 ADRFVAVSG

-43 MEYESGL
+43 MEYKSTL
-50 FDTSQIM
+50 FDTSEIM
-57 TVNIIMDEDQWQDL
+57 TVNIIMDEDQWQEL

-77 EQYYACDVEINGEKI
+77 EKYYACDVEINGETI

-106 SIVNDPDTDRYSFK
+106 SIANDPDTDRYSFK

-157 MFQYLGADASLYNY
+157 MFQYLGADASLYHY

-212 GMGNDQKD
+212 GMGNDQKEE
-220 QKADAR
+220 
-226 PFNGES
+226 GEKQ
-232 DRNFDGEFPNFG
+232 DGKFDGNSLQRPDNADFP
-244 SPNQNGD
+244 SSEEGD
-251 GKEPPEKPDMTLGS
+251 LAKNSNSMDRPERPQGDFDQADMDEKFKDPQGGS
-265 GVDDGTDGGGWSQKM
+265 G
-280 KEDTDWEKE
+280 
-289 GGSPSDFEQAGNQNR
+289 DF
-304 DEKEPPEKP
+304 
-313 DMVLG
+313 
-318 DDTDDGTDGGD
+318 
-329 RPQKPD
+329 
-335 GDAARNMGNRNGGAD
+335 GNRNGGAD
-350 LNYTDDDPDSYST
+350 LNYTDDDVDSYST
-363 IWDGAAGKVTDDDKE
+363 IWDGADGKVTDSDKE
-378 RVVTAIRNINEGT
+378 RVVNAIKNINEGT
-391 DLETYLD
+391 DLTAYLD
-398 VDNILKYMAVHEF
+398 IDNILKYMAVHEF

-427 LYEENGQLNIIPWDY
+427 LYENDGQLNIIPWDY

-449 TNGGNGG
+449 MNGGMGG
-456 PGGGFSEGEGD
+456 SPGRESTESSE
-467 DATDMI
+467 ATSMI
-473 NDPVDTP
+473 NDPIDTP

-495 YLEQYHEYLRQLAEE
+495 YLAQYHGYLRQLAEE

-524 NEQTDELME
+524 DAQTDELIE
-533 SDPTAFYTAEEY
+533 TDPTAFYTAAEY
-545 EEAKDTLWQVLQ
+545 EEAKETLWTVLQ
-557 LRAESVLGQLDGS
+557 LRAESVLGQLDGT
-570 IPSTDDGQKEAQD
+570 IPSTDDGQQNAQD
-583 TLIDGSGIDLS
+583 TLIDGSAIDLS

>member
-1 MTEHKHIGKIVAA
+1 MTEHKHIGKIVGA

-23 LILTLF
+23 LVVTLF
-29 ADRITAVSG
+29 ADRLVAVSG

-43 MEYESGL
+43 MEYESTL
-50 FDTSQIM
+50 FDTSEIM
-57 TVNIIMDEDQWQDL
+57 TVNIIMDEDQWQEL

-77 EQYYACDVEINGEKI
+77 EKYYACDVEINGETI

-106 SIVNDPDTDRYSFK
+106 SIANDPDTDRYSFK
-120 IKFDKYVD
+120 IKFDEYVD

-171 AKISVN
+171 AKININ

-199 GVSDGK
+199 GVSDGN

-212 GMGNDQKD
+212 GMGNDQKEE
-220 QKADAR
+220 
-226 PFNGES
+226 G
-232 DRNFDGEFPNFG
+232 
-244 SPNQNGD
+244 
-251 GKEPPEKPDMTLGS
+251 EKPDGKFEENPPQRPDNADFPNSEEELPDPPDDMNFGDLPSPQGQGEDINS
-265 GVDDGTDGGGWSQKM
+265 DMPDRNVDSDADTNADTHTDI
-280 KEDTDWEKE
+280 
-289 GGSPSDFEQAGNQNR
+289 SDNAENDFTKSR
-304 DEKEPPEKP
+304 DPK
-313 DMVLG
+313 
-318 DDTDDGTDGGD
+318 D
-329 RPQKPD
+329 RPDFDDSDMDNKFKNPQD
-335 GDAARNMGNRNGGAD
+335 GHDDSGGFGNRNGGAD
-350 LNYTDDDPDSYST
+350 LNYTDDDIDSYST
-363 IWDGAAGKVTDDDKE
+363 IWDGADGKITDSDKE
-378 RVVTAIRNINEGT
+378 RVVTAIKNINEGT
-391 DLETYLD
+391 DLTTYLD

-427 LYEENGQLNIIPWDY
+427 LYENDGQLNIIPWDY

-449 TNGGNGG
+449 TNGGMGGG
-456 PGGGFSEGEGD
+456 PGRESTESSG
-467 DATDMI
+467 ATSMI
-473 NDPVDTP
+473 NDPIDTP
-480 FDGTDFFDALLENEE
+480 FDGTDFFNALLENEE
-495 YLEQYHEYLRQLAEE
+495 YLAQYHEYLRQLAEE

-524 NEQTDELME
+524 DAQTDELIE
-533 SDPTAFYTAEEY
+533 TDPTAFYTAAEY
-545 EEAKDTLWQVLQ
+545 EEAKETLWTVLQ
-557 LRAESVLGQLDGS
+557 LRAESVLGQLDGT
-570 IPSTDDGQKEAQD
+570 IPSTDDGQQNAQD
-583 TLIDGSGIDLS
+583 SLIDGSEIDLS

>member
-1 MTEHKHIGKIVAA
+1 
-14 LMAAAVAFC
+14 
-23 LILTLF
+23 
-29 ADRITAVSG
+29 
-38 SSAAT
+38 
-43 MEYESGL
+43 
-50 FDTSQIM
+50 M
-57 TVNIIMDEDQWQDL
+57 TVNIIMDEDQWQEL

-77 EQYYACDVEINGEKI
+77 EKYYACDVEINGETI

-106 SIVNDPDTDRYSFK
+106 SIANDPDTDRYSFK

-212 GMGNDQKD
+212 EMGNDQKD

-226 PFNGES
+226 PFIGES
-232 DRNFDGEFPNFG
+232 DQNFDGEFPNFG

-251 GKEPPEKPDMTLGS
+251 GKEPPEKPDM
-265 GVDDGTDGGGWSQKM
+265 
-280 KEDTDWEKE
+280 
-289 GGSPSDFEQAGNQNR
+289 A
-304 DEKEPPEKP
+304 
-313 DMVLG
+313 LG
-318 DDTDDGTDGGD
+318 DDADDGTDGGD
-329 RPQKPD
+329 RTQKPQGGFNEAGMD
-335 GDAARNMGNRNGGAD
+335 EKFRNPQGGSGDFGNRNGGAD
-350 LNYTDDDPDSYST
+350 LNYTDDDVDSYST
-363 IWDGAAGKVTDDDKE
+363 IWDGADGKVTDSDKE
-378 RVVTAIRNINEGT
+378 RVVNAIKNINEGT
-391 DLETYLD
+391 DLTAYLD
-398 VDNILKYMAVHEF
+398 IDNILKYMAVHEF

-427 LYEENGQLNIIPWDY
+427 LYENDGQLNIIPWDY

-449 TNGGNGG
+449 MNGGMGG
-456 PGGGFSEGEGD
+456 SPGRESTESSE
-467 DATDMI
+467 ATSMI

-495 YLEQYHEYLRQLAEE
+495 YLAQYHGYLRQLAEE

-524 NEQTDELME
+524 DAQTDELIE
-533 SDPTAFYTAEEY
+533 TDPTAFYTAAEY
-545 EEAKDTLWQVLQ
+545 EEAKETLWTVLQ
-557 LRAESVLGQLDGS
+557 LRAESVLGQLDGT
-570 IPSTDDGQKEAQD
+570 IPSTDDGQQNAQD
-583 TLIDGSGIDLS
+583 TLIDGSAIDLS

>member
-1 MTEHKHIGKIVAA
+1 MTEHKHIGKIVGA

-23 LILTLF
+23 LIVTLF
-29 ADRITAVSG
+29 ADRFVEVSG

-43 MEYESGL
+43 MEYKSTL
-50 FDTSQIM
+50 FDTSEIM
-57 TVNIIMDEDQWQDL
+57 TVNIIMDEDQWQEL

-77 EQYYACDVEINGEKI
+77 EKYYACDVEINGETI

-106 SIVNDPDTDRYSFK
+106 SIANDPDTDRYSFK

-157 MFQYLGADASLYNY
+157 MFQYLGADASLYHY

-212 GMGNDQKD
+212 GMGNDQKED
-220 QKADAR
+220 GINSDM
-226 PFNGES
+226 S
-232 DRNFDGEFPNFG
+232 DRNVDTDADTNADTNVDSNTNTFG
-244 SPNQNGD
+244 SEEGD
-251 GKEPPEKPDMTLGS
+251 LARDNNPMDRPERPQGDFDQADM
-265 GVDDGTDGGGWSQKM
+265 
-280 KEDTDWEKE
+280 
-289 GGSPSDFEQAGNQNR
+289 
-304 DEKEPPEKP
+304 DEKFKDPQ
-313 DMVLG
+313 G
-318 DDTDDGTDGGD
+318 DPGD
-329 RPQKPD
+329 FVGFD
-335 GDAARNMGNRNGGAD
+335 NRNGGAD
-350 LNYTDDDPDSYST
+350 LNYTDDDTDSYST
-363 IWDGAAGKVTDDDKE
+363 IWDGADGKVTDSDKE
-378 RVVTAIRNINEGT
+378 RVVTAIKNINEGT
-391 DLETYLD
+391 DLTTYLD

-427 LYEENGQLNIIPWDY
+427 LYENDGQLNIIPWDY

-449 TNGGNGG
+449 MNGGMGGG
-456 PGGGFSEGEGD
+456 PGRESTESSG
-467 DATDMI
+467 ATSMI
-473 NDPVDTP
+473 NDPIDTP

-495 YLEQYHEYLRQLAEE
+495 YLAQYHEYLRQLAEE

-524 NEQTDELME
+524 DAQTDELIE
-533 SDPTAFYTAEEY
+533 TDPTAFYTAAEY
-545 EEAKDTLWQVLQ
+545 EEAKETLWTVLQ
-557 LRAESVLGQLDGS
+557 LRAESVLGQLDGT
-570 IPSTDDGQKEAQD
+570 IPSTDDGQQNAQD
-583 TLIDGSGIDLS
+583 TLIDGSAIDLS

>member
-1 MTEHKHIGKIVAA
+1 MTEHKHIGKIVGA

-23 LILTLF
+23 LIVTLF
-29 ADRITAVSG
+29 ADRFVAVSG

-43 MEYESGL
+43 MEYKSTL
-50 FDTSQIM
+50 FDTSEIM
-57 TVNIIMDEDQWQDL
+57 TVNIIMDEDQWQEL

-77 EQYYACDVEINGEKI
+77 EKYYACDVEINGETI

-106 SIVNDPDTDRYSFK
+106 SIANDPDTDRYSFK

-157 MFQYLGADASLYNY
+157 MFQYLGADASLYHY

-191 DSFKLRNY
+191 DSFKIRNY

-212 GMGNDQKD
+212 GMGKD
-220 QKADAR
+220 QKEDGI
-226 PFNGES
+226 NSDMS
-232 DRNFDGEFPNFG
+232 DRN
-244 SPNQNGD
+244 
-251 GKEPPEKPDMTLGS
+251 
-265 GVDDGTDGGGWSQKM
+265 V
-280 KEDTDWEKE
+280 DTDADTNADTNVDSNTNTFGGEE
-289 GGSPSDFEQAGNQNR
+289 GDLAKDNNPMDRPERPRGDFDQANM
-304 DEKEPPEKP
+304 DEKFKDPQ
-313 DMVLG
+313 G
-318 DDTDDGTDGGD
+318 DPGDFGGFD
-329 RPQKPD
+329 
-335 GDAARNMGNRNGGAD
+335 NRNGGAD
-350 LNYTDDDPDSYST
+350 LNYTDDDTDSYST
-363 IWDGAAGKVTDDDKE
+363 IWDGADGKVTDSDKE
-378 RVVTAIRNINEGT
+378 RVVNAIKNINEGT
-391 DLETYLD
+391 DLTAYLD
-398 VDNILKYMAVHEF
+398 IDNILKYMAVHEF

-427 LYEENGQLNIIPWDY
+427 LYENDGQLNIIPWDY

-449 TNGGNGG
+449 MNGGMGG
-456 PGGGFSEGEGD
+456 SPGRESTESSE
-467 DATDMI
+467 ATSMI
-473 NDPVDTP
+473 NDPIDTP

-495 YLEQYHEYLRQLAEE
+495 YLAQYHGYLRQLAEE

-524 NEQTDELME
+524 DAQTDELIE
-533 SDPTAFYTAEEY
+533 TDPTAFYTAAEY
-545 EEAKDTLWQVLQ
+545 EEAKETLWTVLQ
-557 LRAESVLGQLDGS
+557 LRAESVLGQLDGT
-570 IPSTDDGQKEAQD
+570 IPSTDDGQQNAQD
-583 TLIDGSGIDLS
+583 TLIDGSAIDLS

>member
-1 MTEHKHIGKIVAA
+1 MTEHKHIGKVVGA

-23 LILTLF
+23 LIVTLF
-29 ADRITAVSG
+29 ADRFVAVSG

-43 MEYESGL
+43 MEYKSTL
-50 FDTSQIM
+50 FDTSEIM
-57 TVNIIMDEDQWQDL
+57 TVNIIMDEDQWQEL

-77 EQYYACDVEINGEKI
+77 EKYYACDVEINGETI

-106 SIVNDPDTDRYSFK
+106 SIANDPDTDRYSFK
-120 IKFDKYVD
+120 IKFDKNVD

-157 MFQYLGADASLYNY
+157 MFQYLGADASLYHY

-212 GMGNDQKD
+212 GMGNDQKEE
-220 QKADAR
+220 
-226 PFNGES
+226 GEKQ
-232 DRNFDGEFPNFG
+232 DGKFDGNPLQRPDNADFP
-244 SPNQNGD
+244 SSEEGD
-251 GKEPPEKPDMTLGS
+251 LAKNSNSMDRPERPQGDFDQADM
-265 GVDDGTDGGGWSQKM
+265 
-280 KEDTDWEKE
+280 
-289 GGSPSDFEQAGNQNR
+289 
-304 DEKEPPEKP
+304 DEKFKDPQ
-313 DMVLG
+313 G
-318 DDTDDGTDGGD
+318 DPGDFGGFD
-329 RPQKPD
+329 
-335 GDAARNMGNRNGGAD
+335 NRNGGAD
-350 LNYTDDDPDSYST
+350 LNYTDDDTDSYST
-363 IWDGAAGKVTDDDKE
+363 IWDGADGKVTDSDKE
-378 RVVTAIRNINEGT
+378 RVVTAIKNINEGT
-391 DLETYLD
+391 DLTAYLD
-398 VDNILKYMAVHEF
+398 IDNILKYMAVHEF

-427 LYEENGQLNIIPWDY
+427 LYENDGQLNIIPWDY

-449 TNGGNGG
+449 MNGGMGG
-456 PGGGFSEGEGD
+456 SPGRESTESSE
-467 DATDMI
+467 ATSMI
-473 NDPVDTP
+473 NDPIDTP

-495 YLEQYHEYLRQLAEE
+495 YLAQYHGYLRQLAEE

-524 NEQTDELME
+524 DAQTDELIE
-533 SDPTAFYTAEEY
+533 TDPTAFYTAAEY
-545 EEAKDTLWQVLQ
+545 EEAKETLWMVLQ
-557 LRAESVLGQLDGS
+557 LRAESVLGQLDGT
-570 IPSTDDGQKEAQD
+570 IPSTDDGQQNAQD
-583 TLIDGSGIDLS
+583 TLIDGSAIDLS

>member
-1 MTEHKHIGKIVAA
+1 MTEHKHIGKIVGA

-23 LILTLF
+23 LIVTLF
-29 ADRITAVSG
+29 ADRFVAGSG
-38 SSAAT
+38 SSVAT
-43 MEYESGL
+43 MEYESTL
-50 FDTSQIM
+50 FDTSEIM
-57 TVNIIMDEDQWQDL
+57 TVNIIMDEDQWQEL

-77 EQYYACDVEINGEKI
+77 EKYYACDVEINGETI

-106 SIVNDPDTDRYSFK
+106 SIANDPDTDRYSFK

-157 MFQYLGADASLYNY
+157 MFQYLGADASLYHY

-212 GMGNDQKD
+212 GLGNDQKEE
-220 QKADAR
+220 
-226 PFNGES
+226 GEKQ
-232 DRNFDGEFPNFG
+232 DGKFDGNPLQRPDNADFP
-244 SPNQNGD
+244 SSEEGD
-251 GKEPPEKPDMTLGS
+251 LAKNSNSMDRPERPQGDFDQADMDEKFKDPQGGS
-265 GVDDGTDGGGWSQKM
+265 G
-280 KEDTDWEKE
+280 
-289 GGSPSDFEQAGNQNR
+289 DF
-304 DEKEPPEKP
+304 
-313 DMVLG
+313 
-318 DDTDDGTDGGD
+318 
-329 RPQKPD
+329 
-335 GDAARNMGNRNGGAD
+335 GNRNGGAD
-350 LNYTDDDPDSYST
+350 LNYTDDDVDSYST
-363 IWDGAAGKVTDDDKE
+363 IWDGADGKVTDSDKE
-378 RVVTAIRNINEGT
+378 RVVTAIKNINEGT
-391 DLETYLD
+391 DLTTYLD
-398 VDNILKYMAVHEF
+398 VDNILRYMAVHEF

-427 LYEENGQLNIIPWDY
+427 LYENDGQLNIIPWDY

-449 TNGGNGG
+449 MNGGMGG
-456 PGGGFSEGEGD
+456 SPGRESTESSE
-467 DATDMI
+467 ATSMI
-473 NDPVDTP
+473 NDPIDAP

-495 YLEQYHEYLRQLAEE
+495 YLAQYHEYLRQLAEE

-524 NEQTDELME
+524 DAQTDELIE
-533 SDPTAFYTAEEY
+533 TDPTAFYTAAEY
-545 EEAKDTLWQVLQ
+545 EEAKETLWTVLQ
-557 LRAESVLGQLDGS
+557 LRAESVLGQLDGT
-570 IPSTDDGQKEAQD
+570 IPSTDDGQQNAQD
-583 TLIDGSGIDLS
+583 TLIDGSAIDLS

>member
-1 MTEHKHIGKIVAA
+1 MTEHKYIGKIVGA

-23 LILTLF
+23 LVVTLF
-29 ADRITAVSG
+29 ADRFVAVSG

-43 MEYESGL
+43 MEYESTL
-50 FDTSQIM
+50 FDTSEIM
-57 TVNIIMDEDQWQDL
+57 TVNIIMDEDQWQEL

-77 EQYYACDVEINGEKI
+77 EKYYACDVEINGETI

-106 SIVNDPDTDRYSFK
+106 SIANDPDTDRYSFK
-120 IKFDKYVD
+120 IKFDEYVD

-140 NNNFA
+140 NNDFA

-212 GMGNDQKD
+212 GMGNDQKEEGEKPD
-220 QKADAR
+220 GTFEENPPQRPDNADFQNSEEEL
-226 PFNGES
+226 PDPPDDMKFGDMPSPPEQEEDSNSDMS
-232 DRNFDGEFPNFG
+232 DRNADIDADTNVDSDTNTFDSSE
-244 SPNQNGD
+244 GD
-251 GKEPPEKPDMTLGS
+251 LEKDSNSKDRPERPQGDSDKASMDEKSKNPQG
-265 GVDDGTDGGGWSQKM
+265 GHDDF
-280 KEDTDWEKE
+280 
-289 GGSPSDFEQAGNQNR
+289 GGS
-304 DEKEPPEKP
+304 
-313 DMVLG
+313 
-318 DDTDDGTDGGD
+318 
-329 RPQKPD
+329 
-335 GDAARNMGNRNGGAD
+335 GNRNGGAD
-350 LNYTDDDPDSYST
+350 LNYTDDDIDSYST
-363 IWDGAAGKVTDDDKE
+363 IWDGADGKITDSDKE
-378 RVVTAIRNINEGT
+378 RVVTAIKNINEGT
-391 DLETYLD
+391 DLTTYLD
-398 VDNILKYMAVHEF
+398 IDNILKYMAVHEF

-427 LYEENGQLNIIPWDY
+427 LYENDGQLNIIPWDY

-449 TNGGNGG
+449 TNGGMGGG
-456 PGGGFSEGEGD
+456 PGRESTENSGVAS
-467 DATDMI
+467 MI
-473 NDPVDTP
+473 NDPIDTP
-480 FDGTDFFDALLENEE
+480 FDGTDFFDALLENED
-495 YLEQYHEYLRQLAEE
+495 YLAQYHEYLRQLAEE

-524 NEQTDELME
+524 DAQTDELIE
-533 SDPTAFYTAEEY
+533 TDPTAFYTAEEY
-545 EEAKDTLWQVLQ
+545 EEAKDTLWTVLQ
-557 LRAESVLGQLDGS
+557 LRAESVLGQLDGT
-570 IPSTDDGQKEAQD
+570 IPSTDDGQQNAQD
-583 TLIDGSGIDLS
+583 TLIDGNGIDLS

>member
-1 MTEHKHIGKIVAA
+1 MTAHKHIGKIVGV

-23 LILTLF
+23 LIVTLF
-29 ADRITAVSG
+29 ADRLVAVSG

-43 MEYESGL
+43 MEYESTL
-50 FDTSQIM
+50 FDTSEIM
-57 TVNIIMDEDQWQDL
+57 TVNIIMDEDQWQEL

-77 EQYYACDVEINGEKI
+77 EKYYACDVEINGETI

-106 SIVNDPDTDRYSFK
+106 SIANDPDTDRYSFK

-212 GMGNDQKD
+212 EMGNDQKD

-226 PFNGES
+226 PFIGES
-232 DRNFDGEFPNFG
+232 DQNFDGEFPNFG

-251 GKEPPEKPDMTLGS
+251 GKEPPEKPDM
-265 GVDDGTDGGGWSQKM
+265 
-280 KEDTDWEKE
+280 
-289 GGSPSDFEQAGNQNR
+289 A
-304 DEKEPPEKP
+304 
-313 DMVLG
+313 LG
-318 DDTDDGTDGGD
+318 DDADDGTDGGD
-329 RPQKPD
+329 RTQKPQGGFNEAGMD
-335 GDAARNMGNRNGGAD
+335 EKFRNPQGGSGDFGNRNGGAD
-350 LNYTDDDPDSYST
+350 LNYTDDDVDSYST
-363 IWDGAAGKVTDDDKE
+363 IWDGADGKVTDSDKE
-378 RVVTAIRNINEGT
+378 RVVNAIKNINEGT
-391 DLETYLD
+391 DLTAYLD
-398 VDNILKYMAVHEF
+398 IDNILKYMAVHEF

-427 LYEENGQLNIIPWDY
+427 LYENDGQLNIIPWDY

-449 TNGGNGG
+449 MNGGMGG
-456 PGGGFSEGEGD
+456 SPGRESTESSE
-467 DATDMI
+467 ATSMI

-495 YLEQYHEYLRQLAEE
+495 YLAQYHGYLRQLAEE

-524 NEQTDELME
+524 DAQTDELIE
-533 SDPTAFYTAEEY
+533 TDPTAFYTAAEY
-545 EEAKDTLWQVLQ
+545 EKAKKTLWTVLQ
-557 LRAESVLGQLDGS
+557 LRAESVLGQLDGT
-570 IPSTDDGQKEAQD
+570 IPSTDDGQQNAQD
-583 TLIDGSGIDLS
+583 TLIDGSAIDLS

>member
-1 MTEHKHIGKIVAA
+1 MTEHKHIGKIVGA

-23 LILTLF
+23 LIVTLF
-29 ADRITAVSG
+29 ADRFVEVSG

-43 MEYESGL
+43 MEYKSTL
-50 FDTSQIM
+50 FDTSEIM
-57 TVNIIMDEDQWQDL
+57 TVNIIMDEDQWQEL

-77 EQYYACDVEINGEKI
+77 EKYNACDVEINGETI

-106 SIVNDPDTDRYSFK
+106 SIANDPDTDRYSFK

-157 MFQYLGADASLYNY
+157 MFQYLGADASLYHY

-212 GMGNDQKD
+212 GMGNDQKED
-220 QKADAR
+220 GINSDM
-226 PFNGES
+226 S
-232 DRNFDGEFPNFG
+232 DRNVDTDADTNADTNVDSNTNIFG
-244 SPNQNGD
+244 SEEVDLARDNNPMDRPERPQGD
-251 GKEPPEKPDMTLGS
+251 FDQADM
-265 GVDDGTDGGGWSQKM
+265 
-280 KEDTDWEKE
+280 
-289 GGSPSDFEQAGNQNR
+289 
-304 DEKEPPEKP
+304 DEKFKDPQ
-313 DMVLG
+313 G
-318 DDTDDGTDGGD
+318 DPGDFGGFD
-329 RPQKPD
+329 
-335 GDAARNMGNRNGGAD
+335 NRNGGAD
-350 LNYTDDDPDSYST
+350 LNYTDDDTDSYST
-363 IWDGAAGKVTDDDKE
+363 IWDGADGKVTDSDKE
-378 RVVTAIRNINEGT
+378 RVVTAIKNINEGT
-391 DLETYLD
+391 DLTTYLD

-427 LYEENGQLNIIPWDY
+427 LYENDGQLNIIPWDY
-442 NLSFGGM
+442 NLSFRGMMNGGM
-449 TNGGNGG
+449 GGG
-456 PGGGFSEGEGD
+456 PGRESTESSG
-467 DATDMI
+467 ATSMI
-473 NDPVDTP
+473 NDPIDTP

-495 YLEQYHEYLRQLAEE
+495 YLAQYHEYLRQLAEE

-524 NEQTDELME
+524 DAQTDELIE
-533 SDPTAFYTAEEY
+533 TDPTAFYTAAEY
-545 EEAKDTLWQVLQ
+545 EEAKETLWTVLQ
-557 LRAESVLGQLDGS
+557 LRAESVLGQLDGT
-570 IPSTDDGQKEAQD
+570 IPSTDDGQQNAQD
-583 TLIDGSGIDLS
+583 TLIDGSAIDLS

>member
-1 MTEHKHIGKIVAA
+1 MTEHKHIGKIVGA

-23 LILTLF
+23 LIVTLF
-29 ADRITAVSG
+29 ADRFVAVSG

-43 MEYESGL
+43 MEYESTL
-50 FDTSQIM
+50 FDTSEIM
-57 TVNIIMDEDQWQDL
+57 TVNIIMDEDQWQEL

-77 EQYYACDVEINGEKI
+77 EEYYACDVEINGETI

-106 SIVNDPDTDRYSFK
+106 SIANDPDTDRYSFK

-157 MFQYLGADASLYNY
+157 MFQYLGADASLYHY

-232 DRNFDGEFPNFG
+232 EQNFDGEFPNFG

-251 GKEPPEKPDMTLGS
+251 GKEPPEKPDMA
-265 GVDDGTDGGGWSQKM
+265 Q
-280 KEDTDWEKE
+280 E
-289 GGSPSDFEQAGNQNR
+289 NI
-304 DEKEPPEKP
+304 
-313 DMVLG
+313 
-318 DDTDDGTDGGD
+318 TDDGTDGGD
-329 RPQKPD
+329 RPQRPQ
-335 GDAARNMGNRNGGAD
+335 GDFDQADMDEKFRNPQGGSGDFGNRNGGAD
-350 LNYTDDDPDSYST
+350 LNYTDDDVDSYST
-363 IWDGAAGKVTDDDKE
+363 IWDGADGKVTDSDKE
-378 RVVTAIRNINEGT
+378 RVVNAIKNINEGT
-391 DLETYLD
+391 DLTAYLD
-398 VDNILKYMAVHEF
+398 IDNILKYMAVHEF

-427 LYEENGQLNIIPWDY
+427 LYENDGQLNIIPWDY

-449 TNGGNGG
+449 MNGGMGG
-456 PGGGFSEGEGD
+456 SPGRESTESSE
-467 DATDMI
+467 ATSMI
-473 NDPVDTP
+473 NDPIDTP

-495 YLEQYHEYLRQLAEE
+495 YLAQYHGYLRQLAEE

-524 NEQTDELME
+524 DAQTDELIE
-533 SDPTAFYTAEEY
+533 TDPTAFYTAAEY
-545 EEAKDTLWQVLQ
+545 EEAKETLWTVLQ
-557 LRAESVLGQLDGS
+557 LRAESVLGQLDGT
-570 IPSTDDGQKEAQD
+570 IPSTDDGQQNAQD
-583 TLIDGSGIDLS
+583 TLIDGSAIDLS

>member
-1 MTEHKHIGKIVAA
+1 MTEHKHIGKIVGA

-23 LILTLF
+23 LIVTLF
-29 ADRITAVSG
+29 ADRFVAVSG

-43 MEYESGL
+43 MEYESTL
-50 FDTSQIM
+50 FDTSEIM
-57 TVNIIMDEDQWQDL
+57 TVNIIMDEDQWQEL

-77 EQYYACDVEINGEKI
+77 EKYYACDVEINGETI

-106 SIVNDPDTDRYSFK
+106 SIANDPDTDRYSFK

-157 MFQYLGADASLYNY
+157 MFQYLGADASLYHY

-212 GMGNDQKD
+212 GMGNDQKEE
-220 QKADAR
+220 
-226 PFNGES
+226 GEKQ
-232 DRNFDGEFPNFG
+232 DGKFDGNPLQRPDNADFP
-244 SPNQNGD
+244 SSEEGD
-251 GKEPPEKPDMTLGS
+251 LAKNSNSMDRPERPQGDFDQADMDEKFKDPQGGS
-265 GVDDGTDGGGWSQKM
+265 G
-280 KEDTDWEKE
+280 
-289 GGSPSDFEQAGNQNR
+289 DF
-304 DEKEPPEKP
+304 
-313 DMVLG
+313 
-318 DDTDDGTDGGD
+318 
-329 RPQKPD
+329 
-335 GDAARNMGNRNGGAD
+335 GNRNGGAD
-350 LNYTDDDPDSYST
+350 LNYTDDDVDSYST
-363 IWDGAAGKVTDDDKE
+363 IWDGADGKVTDSDKE
-378 RVVTAIRNINEGT
+378 RVVNAIKNINEGT
-391 DLETYLD
+391 DLTAYLD
-398 VDNILKYMAVHEF
+398 IDNILKYMAVHEF

-427 LYEENGQLNIIPWDY
+427 LYENDGQLNIIPWDY

-449 TNGGNGG
+449 MNGGMGGG
-456 PGGGFSEGEGD
+456 PGRESTESSG
-467 DATDMI
+467 ATSMI
-473 NDPVDTP
+473 NDPIDTP

-495 YLEQYHEYLRQLAEE
+495 YLAQYHEYLRQLAEE

-524 NEQTDELME
+524 DAQTDELIE
-533 SDPTAFYTAEEY
+533 TDPTAFYTAAEY
-545 EEAKDTLWQVLQ
+545 EEAKETLWMVLQ
-557 LRAESVLGQLDGS
+557 LRAESVLGQLDGT
-570 IPSTDDGQKEAQD
+570 IPSTDDGQQNAQD
-583 TLIDGSGIDLS
+583 TLIDGSAIDLS

>member
-1 MTEHKHIGKIVAA
+1 MTEHKHIGKIVGA

-23 LILTLF
+23 LIVTLF
-29 ADRITAVSG
+29 ADRFVAVSG

-43 MEYESGL
+43 MEYKSTL
-50 FDTSQIM
+50 FDTSEIM
-57 TVNIIMDEDQWQDL
+57 TVNIIMDEDQWQEL

-77 EQYYACDVEINGEKI
+77 EKYYACDVEINGETI

-106 SIVNDPDTDRYSFK
+106 SIANDPDTDRYSFK

-157 MFQYLGADASLYNY
+157 MFQYLGADASLYHY

-212 GMGNDQKD
+212 GMGNDQKEEGINSD
-220 QKADAR
+220 M
-226 PFNGES
+226 S
-232 DRNFDGEFPNFG
+232 DRNVDTDADTNADTNVDSNTNTFG
-244 SPNQNGD
+244 SEEGD
-251 GKEPPEKPDMTLGS
+251 LARDNNPMDRPERPQGDFDQADMDEKFKDPQGGS
-265 GVDDGTDGGGWSQKM
+265 GGFD
-280 KEDTDWEKE
+280 
-289 GGSPSDFEQAGNQNR
+289 
-304 DEKEPPEKP
+304 
-313 DMVLG
+313 
-318 DDTDDGTDGGD
+318 
-329 RPQKPD
+329 
-335 GDAARNMGNRNGGAD
+335 NRNGGAD
-350 LNYTDDDPDSYST
+350 LNYTDDDTDSYST
-363 IWDGAAGKVTDDDKE
+363 IWDGADGKVTDSDKE
-378 RVVTAIRNINEGT
+378 RVVNAIKNINEGT
-391 DLETYLD
+391 DLTAYLD

-427 LYEENGQLNIIPWDY
+427 LYENDGQLNIIPWDY

-449 TNGGNGG
+449 MNGGMGGG
-456 PGGGFSEGEGD
+456 PGRESTESSG
-467 DATDMI
+467 ATSMI
-473 NDPVDTP
+473 NDPIDTP

-495 YLEQYHEYLRQLAEE
+495 YLAQYHEYLRQLAEE

-524 NEQTDELME
+524 DAQTDELIE
-533 SDPTAFYTAEEY
+533 TDPTAFYTAAEY
-545 EEAKDTLWQVLQ
+545 EEAKKTLWTVLQ
-557 LRAESVLGQLDGS
+557 LRAESVLGQLDGT
-570 IPSTDDGQKEAQD
+570 IPSTDGGQQNAQD
-583 TLIDGSGIDLS
+583 TLIDGSAIDLS

>member
-92 SNVGIRT
+92 PNVGIRT

-106 SIVNDPDTDRYSFK
+106 SIANDPDTDRYSFK

-212 GMGNDQKD
+212 EMGNDQKD

-226 PFNGES
+226 PFIGES
-232 DRNFDGEFPNFG
+232 DQNFDGEFPNFG

-251 GKEPPEKPDMTLGS
+251 GKEPPEKPDM
-265 GVDDGTDGGGWSQKM
+265 
-280 KEDTDWEKE
+280 
-289 GGSPSDFEQAGNQNR
+289 A
-304 DEKEPPEKP
+304 
-313 DMVLG
+313 LG
-318 DDTDDGTDGGD
+318 DDADDGTDGGD
-329 RPQKPD
+329 RTQKPQGGFNEAGMD
-335 GDAARNMGNRNGGAD
+335 EKFRNPQGGSGDFGNRNGGAD
-350 LNYTDDDPDSYST
+350 LNYTDDDVDSYST
-363 IWDGAAGKVTDDDKE
+363 IWDGADGKVTDSDKE
-378 RVVTAIRNINEGT
+378 RVVNAIKNINEGT
-391 DLETYLD
+391 DLTAYLD
-398 VDNILKYMAVHEF
+398 IDNILKYMAVHEF

-427 LYEENGQLNIIPWDY
+427 LYENDGQLNIIPWDY

-449 TNGGNGG
+449 TNGGMGGG
-456 PGGGFSEGEGD
+456 PGRASTESSG
-467 DATDMI
+467 ATDMI

-495 YLEQYHEYLRQLAEE
+495 YLEQYHGYLRQLAEE

-524 NEQTDELME
+524 DAQTDELIE
-533 SDPTAFYTAEEY
+533 TDPTAFYTAEEY

-557 LRAESVLGQLDGS
+557 LRAESVLGQLDGT
-570 IPSTDDGQKEAQD
+570 IPSTDDGQQNAQD
-583 TLIDGSGIDLS
+583 TLIDGSAIDLS

>member
-1 MTEHKHIGKIVAA
+1 MTEHKHIGKIVGA

-23 LILTLF
+23 LIVTLF
-29 ADRITAVSG
+29 ADRFVAVSG
-38 SSAAT
+38 SSVAT
-43 MEYESGL
+43 MEYESTL
-50 FDTSQIM
+50 FDTSEIM
-57 TVNIIMDEDQWQDL
+57 TVNIIMDEDQWQEL

-77 EQYYACDVEINGEKI
+77 EKYYACDVEINGETI

-106 SIVNDPDTDRYSFK
+106 SIANDPDTDRYSFK

-157 MFQYLGADASLYNY
+157 MFQYLGADASLYHY

-212 GMGNDQKD
+212 GMGNDQKED
-220 QKADAR
+220 GINSDM
-226 PFNGES
+226 S
-232 DRNFDGEFPNFG
+232 DRNVDTDADTNADTNVDSNTNIFG
-244 SPNQNGD
+244 SEEVDLARDNNPMDRPERPQGD
-251 GKEPPEKPDMTLGS
+251 FDQADM
-265 GVDDGTDGGGWSQKM
+265 
-280 KEDTDWEKE
+280 
-289 GGSPSDFEQAGNQNR
+289 
-304 DEKEPPEKP
+304 DEKFKDPQ
-313 DMVLG
+313 G
-318 DDTDDGTDGGD
+318 DPGDFGGFD
-329 RPQKPD
+329 
-335 GDAARNMGNRNGGAD
+335 NRNGGAD
-350 LNYTDDDPDSYST
+350 LNYTDDDTDSYST
-363 IWDGAAGKVTDDDKE
+363 IWDGADGKVTDSDKE
-378 RVVTAIRNINEGT
+378 RVVTAIKNINEGT
-391 DLETYLD
+391 DLTTYLD

-427 LYEENGQLNIIPWDY
+427 LYENDGQLNIIPWDY

-449 TNGGNGG
+449 MNGGMGGG
-456 PGGGFSEGEGD
+456 PGRESTESSG
-467 DATDMI
+467 ATSMI
-473 NDPVDTP
+473 NDPIDTP

-495 YLEQYHEYLRQLAEE
+495 YLAQYHGYLRQLAEE

-524 NEQTDELME
+524 DAQTDELIE
-533 SDPTAFYTAEEY
+533 TDPTAFYTAAEY
-545 EEAKDTLWQVLQ
+545 EEAKETLWTVLQ
-557 LRAESVLGQLDGS
+557 LRAESVLGQLNGT
-570 IPSTDDGQKEAQD
+570 IPSTDDGQQNAQD
-583 TLIDGSGIDLS
+583 TLIDGSAIDLS

>member
-1 MTEHKHIGKIVAA
+1 MTEHKHIGKIVGA

-23 LILTLF
+23 LIVTLF
-29 ADRITAVSG
+29 ADRFVAVSG

-43 MEYESGL
+43 MEYESTL
-50 FDTSQIM
+50 FDTSEIM
-57 TVNIIMDEDQWQDL
+57 TVNIIMDEDQWQEL

-77 EQYYACDVEINGEKI
+77 EKYYACDVEINGETI

-106 SIVNDPDTDRYSFK
+106 SIANDPDTDRYSFK

-157 MFQYLGADASLYNY
+157 MFQYLGADASLYHY

-212 GMGNDQKD
+212 GLGNDQKED
-220 QKADAR
+220 GINSDM
-226 PFNGES
+226 S
-232 DRNFDGEFPNFG
+232 DRNVDTDADTNTDTNVDSNTNTFG
-244 SPNQNGD
+244 SEEGD
-251 GKEPPEKPDMTLGS
+251 LAKNNNPMDRPERPQGDFDQADM
-265 GVDDGTDGGGWSQKM
+265 
-280 KEDTDWEKE
+280 
-289 GGSPSDFEQAGNQNR
+289 
-304 DEKEPPEKP
+304 DEKFKDPQ
-313 DMVLG
+313 G
-318 DDTDDGTDGGD
+318 DPGDFGGFD
-329 RPQKPD
+329 
-335 GDAARNMGNRNGGAD
+335 NRNGGAD
-350 LNYTDDDPDSYST
+350 LNYTDDDTDSYST
-363 IWDGAAGKVTDDDKE
+363 IWDGADGKVTDSDKE
-378 RVVTAIRNINEGT
+378 RVVTAIKNINEGT
-391 DLETYLD
+391 DLTTYLD

-427 LYEENGQLNIIPWDY
+427 LYENDGQLNIIPWDY

-449 TNGGNGG
+449 MNGGMGG
-456 PGGGFSEGEGD
+456 SPGRESTESSE
-467 DATDMI
+467 ATSMI
-473 NDPVDTP
+473 NDPIDTP

-495 YLEQYHEYLRQLAEE
+495 YLAQYHEYLRQLAEE

-524 NEQTDELME
+524 DAQTDELIE
-533 SDPTAFYTAEEY
+533 TDPTAFYTAAEY
-545 EEAKDTLWQVLQ
+545 EEAKETLWTVLQ
-557 LRAESVLGQLDGS
+557 LRAESVLGQLDGT
-570 IPSTDDGQKEAQD
+570 IPSTDDGQQNAQD
-583 TLIDGSGIDLS
+583 TLIDGSAIELS

>member
-1 MTEHKHIGKIVAA
+1 MTEHKHIGKIVGA

-23 LILTLF
+23 LIVTLF
-29 ADRITAVSG
+29 ADRFVAVSG
-38 SSAAT
+38 SSVAT
-43 MEYESGL
+43 MEYESTL
-50 FDTSQIM
+50 FDTSEIM
-57 TVNIIMDEDQWQDL
+57 TVNIIMDEDQWQEL

-77 EQYYACDVEINGEKI
+77 EKYYACDVEINGETI

-106 SIVNDPDTDRYSFK
+106 SIANDPDTDRYSFK

-157 MFQYLGADASLYNY
+157 MFQYLGADASLYHY

-212 GMGNDQKD
+212 GMGNDQKED
-220 QKADAR
+220 GINSDM
-226 PFNGES
+226 S
-232 DRNFDGEFPNFG
+232 DRNVDTDADTNADTNVDSNTNIFG
-244 SPNQNGD
+244 SEEVDLARDNNPMDRPERPQGD
-251 GKEPPEKPDMTLGS
+251 FDQADM
-265 GVDDGTDGGGWSQKM
+265 
-280 KEDTDWEKE
+280 
-289 GGSPSDFEQAGNQNR
+289 
-304 DEKEPPEKP
+304 DEKFKDPQ
-313 DMVLG
+313 G
-318 DDTDDGTDGGD
+318 DPGDFGGFD
-329 RPQKPD
+329 
-335 GDAARNMGNRNGGAD
+335 NRNGGAD
-350 LNYTDDDPDSYST
+350 LNYTDDDTDSYST
-363 IWDGAAGKVTDDDKE
+363 IWDGADGKVTDSDKE
-378 RVVTAIRNINEGT
+378 RVVTAIKNINEGT
-391 DLETYLD
+391 DLTTYLD

-427 LYEENGQLNIIPWDY
+427 LYENDGQLNIIPWDY

-449 TNGGNGG
+449 MNGGMGGG
-456 PGGGFSEGEGD
+456 PGRESTESSG
-467 DATDMI
+467 ATSMI
-473 NDPVDTP
+473 NDPIDTP

-495 YLEQYHEYLRQLAEE
+495 YLAQYHEYLRQLAEE

-524 NEQTDELME
+524 DAQTDELIE
-533 SDPTAFYTAEEY
+533 TDPTAFYTAAEY
-545 EEAKDTLWQVLQ
+545 EEAKETLWTVLQ
-557 LRAESVLGQLDGS
+557 LRAESVLGQLNGT
-570 IPSTDDGQKEAQD
+570 IPSTDDGQQNAQD
-583 TLIDGSGIDLS
+583 TLIDGSAIDLS

>member
-1 MTEHKHIGKIVAA
+1 MTEHKHIGKIVGA

-23 LILTLF
+23 LIVTLF
-29 ADRITAVSG
+29 ADRFVAVSG

-43 MEYESGL
+43 MEYESTL
-50 FDTSQIM
+50 FDTSEIM
-57 TVNIIMDEDQWQDL
+57 TVNIIMDLDQWQEL

-77 EQYYACDVEINGEKI
+77 EKYYACDVEINGETI

-106 SIVNDPDTDRYSFK
+106 SIANDPDTDRYSFK

-157 MFQYLGADASLYNY
+157 MFQYLGADASLYHY

-212 GMGNDQKD
+212 GLGNDQKEE
-220 QKADAR
+220 
-226 PFNGES
+226 GEKQ
-232 DRNFDGEFPNFG
+232 DGKFDGNPLQRPDNADFP
-244 SPNQNGD
+244 SSEEGD
-251 GKEPPEKPDMTLGS
+251 LARNSNSMERPERPQGDFDQADMDEKFKDPQGGS
-265 GVDDGTDGGGWSQKM
+265 G
-280 KEDTDWEKE
+280 
-289 GGSPSDFEQAGNQNR
+289 DF
-304 DEKEPPEKP
+304 
-313 DMVLG
+313 
-318 DDTDDGTDGGD
+318 
-329 RPQKPD
+329 
-335 GDAARNMGNRNGGAD
+335 GNRNGGAD
-350 LNYTDDDPDSYST
+350 LNYTDDDVDSYST
-363 IWDGAAGKVTDDDKE
+363 IWDGADGKVTDSDKE
-378 RVVTAIRNINEGT
+378 RVVNAIKNINEGT
-391 DLETYLD
+391 DLTAYLD
-398 VDNILKYMAVHEF
+398 IDNILKYMAVHEF

-427 LYEENGQLNIIPWDY
+427 LYENDGQLNIIPWDY

-449 TNGGNGG
+449 MNGGMGG
-456 PGGGFSEGEGD
+456 SPGRESTESSE
-467 DATDMI
+467 ATSMI
-473 NDPVDTP
+473 NDPIDTP

-495 YLEQYHEYLRQLAEE
+495 YLAQYHEYLRQLAEE

-524 NEQTDELME
+524 DAQTDELIE
-533 SDPTAFYTAEEY
+533 TDPTAFYTAAEY
-545 EEAKDTLWQVLQ
+545 EEAKETLWTVLQ
-557 LRAESVLGQLDGS
+557 LRAESVLGQLDGT
-570 IPSTDDGQKEAQD
+570 IPSTDDGQQNAQD
-583 TLIDGSGIDLS
+583 TLIDGSAIDLS

>member
-1 MTEHKHIGKIVAA
+1 MTEHKHIGKIVGA

-23 LILTLF
+23 LIVTLF
-29 ADRITAVSG
+29 ADRFVAVSG

-43 MEYESGL
+43 MEYKSTL
-50 FDTSQIM
+50 FDTSEIM
-57 TVNIIMDEDQWQDL
+57 TVNIIMDEDQWQEL

-77 EQYYACDVEINGEKI
+77 EKYYACDVEINGKTI

-106 SIVNDPDTDRYSFK
+106 SIANDPDTDRYSFK

-157 MFQYLGADASLYNY
+157 MFQYLGADASLYHY

-212 GMGNDQKD
+212 GMGNDQKED
-220 QKADAR
+220 GINSDM
-226 PFNGES
+226 S
-232 DRNFDGEFPNFG
+232 DRNVDTDADTNADTNVDSNTNTFG
-244 SPNQNGD
+244 SEEGD
-251 GKEPPEKPDMTLGS
+251 LARDNNPMDRPERPQGDFDQADM
-265 GVDDGTDGGGWSQKM
+265 
-280 KEDTDWEKE
+280 
-289 GGSPSDFEQAGNQNR
+289 
-304 DEKEPPEKP
+304 DEKFKDPQ
-313 DMVLG
+313 G
-318 DDTDDGTDGGD
+318 DPGDFGGFD
-329 RPQKPD
+329 
-335 GDAARNMGNRNGGAD
+335 NRNGGAD
-350 LNYTDDDPDSYST
+350 LNYTDDDTDSYST
-363 IWDGAAGKVTDDDKE
+363 IWDGADGKVTDSDKE
-378 RVVTAIRNINEGT
+378 RVVTAIKNINEGT
-391 DLETYLD
+391 DLTTYLD

-427 LYEENGQLNIIPWDY
+427 LYENDGQLNIIPWDY

-449 TNGGNGG
+449 MNGGMGGG
-456 PGGGFSEGEGD
+456 PGRESTESSG
-467 DATDMI
+467 ATSMI
-473 NDPVDTP
+473 NDPIDTP
-480 FDGTDFFDALLENEE
+480 FGGTDFFDALLENEE
-495 YLEQYHEYLRQLAEE
+495 YLAQYHEYLRQLAEE

-524 NEQTDELME
+524 DAQTDELIE
-533 SDPTAFYTAEEY
+533 TDPTAFYTAAEY
-545 EEAKDTLWQVLQ
+545 EEAKETLWTVLQ
-557 LRAESVLGQLDGS
+557 LRAESVLGQLNGT
-570 IPSTDDGQKEAQD
+570 IPSTDDGQQNAQD
-583 TLIDGSGIDLS
+583 TLIDGSAIDLS